1 MMWLVMGTVKRSI
14 SGPPTQRLKP
24 LFFQPI
30 IINMKLIPFVLASLL
45 IVLPARAQSQ
55 NNKKPAAIPDSSKFT
70 TGLLAGLKLRAIGP
84 ALTSGRVADVAI
96 DPSDKRTWYVGAA
109 AGGVWKSTNGGISF
123 SPIFDGQGSFSI
135 GVVTIDHN
143 NPNVVWVGTGEN
155 NVQRVVAYGDGVY
168 KSIDGGKSWT
178 NMGLKKSE
186 HIGRILIDPRNSDVV
201 YVAAQGPL
209 WRGGGD
215 RGLYKTTDGG
225 KTWAQ
230 ILKGDNDWTGV
241 NDVQL
246 DPRNPDILIATTWQ
260 RLRRVYTFVAGGPG
274 SAVWRSTD
282 AGKTWTK
289 SQSGFPDAD
298 LGRVGLAISPAN
310 PSVVYAIAEA
320 GERKGGFFRSR
331 DGGASW
337 TKMSDYQSGSNY
349 YNEIFADPKDADR
362 VYAIEPILQ
371 VSDDGGKTFHRVGE
385 RNKHVDN
392 HSVWIDP
399 DDTSHLVIG
408 CDGGVYESFDQGKSY
423 RFIANL
429 PITQYYRVATDE
441 SKPFYRVF
449 GGAQDNFSVG
459 GPSRTRNTS
468 GITNADWFITSG
480 GDGFGSVVDPV
491 DPNTVY
497 AESQF
502 GNLSRFNLKTGDVMG
517 IQPSEEPGTPGPR
530 WGWDS
535 PLFISPFNHNRIY
548 FASNRLFVSNDRGDT
563 WKVIS
568 PDLSRLIDRNRLKV
582 MGRVMGIDAVA
593 KNASTTLFGVILTI
607 AESPL
612 KEGLLFAGTDDGK
625 VSISE
630 NGGGSWRS
638 IDHVP
643 GVADTAPVFKILP
656 SQHDA
661 NVVYA
666 AFNNHQAGDFK
677 PYVMKSTDLGKTW
690 TSITGDLPD
699 GSVYSLAE
707 DHVDR
712 NLLFAGTEWG
722 LFVTRDGGR
731 KWLRL
736 NGGLPTIQ
744 VRDLAIQKREN
755 DLVVG
760 TFGRGFYILD
770 DYSPLRTMSDA
781 TLASSF
787 ALFPSKPAALYVPS
801 SPLGL
806 GSDAIGPAFQGAGYY
821 MADNPPYGAV
831 FTYYMKSA
839 LKSRRERRQ
848 AADKDLAKKGADV
861 FYPPWDS
868 LKVEDREESPAIIV
882 TISDAKGK
890 PIRRFTAPSSSGINR
905 VAWDLKLQPPNPV
918 IGPPYAPDPD
928 WPFGNPPAAPYVAPG
943 TYRASFATRIDGVF
957 TPIGPSQ
964 DFQVVAI
971 DAVDGRRIASL
982 EDQERVA
989 DLERSVLG
997 LDQVVKEALNRMTLF
1012 KRAIDETPSADTSL
1026 QRRVRVLTDRLKDA
1040 QELLG
1045 GDPTMASRN
1054 EATPPSLLGR
1064 LNGAIGNNWGSTLEA
1079 PTAAQVAELEL
1090 VRSRYGVILAQVRQ
1104 LIEVDL
1110 KGLEESATQ
1119 AGVPWTA
1126 GRFPKPPAG

>member
-1 MMWLVMGTVKRSI
+1 MIHMRKVPIALLFAAATVA
-14 SGPPTQRLKP
+14 G
-24 LFFQPI
+24 
-30 IINMKLIPFVLASLL
+30 
-45 IVLPARAQSQ
+45 AQSKTS
-55 NNKKPAAIPDSSKFT
+55 NKKPSALPDSSKFT
-70 TGLLAGLKLRAIGP
+70 SGLLAGLKLRSIGP
-84 ALTSGRVADVAI
+84 ALTSGRISDIAI
-96 DPSDKRTWYVGAA
+96 DPSDKRTWYVGVA

-123 SPIFDGQGSFSI
+123 APIFDGQGSFSI
-135 GVVTIDHN
+135 GAVTIDHA
-143 NPNVVWVGTGEN
+143 NPNVIWVGTGEN
-155 NVQRVVAYGDGVY
+155 NAQRVVAYGDGIY
-168 KSIDGGKSWT
+168 KSIDGGRSWT
-178 NMGLKKSE
+178 NMGLKTSE
-186 HIGRILIDPRNSDVV
+186 HIGRIVIDPRNSDVV
-201 YVAAQGPL
+201 YVAAHGPL
-209 WRGGGD
+209 WRKGGE

-225 KTWAQ
+225 KTWTK
-230 ILKGDNDWTGV
+230 ILGVDDYTGV
-241 NDVQL
+241 NDVQM

-260 RLRRVYTFVAGGPG
+260 RMRRVYAFVAGGPG
-274 SAVWRSTD
+274 SGVWRSTD

-289 SQSGFPDAD
+289 SQSGFPSVD
-298 LGRVGLAISPAN
+298 LGRIGLAISPAN
-310 PSVVYAIAEA
+310 PGVVYAIAEA
-320 GERKGGFFRSR
+320 AERKGGFFRSR

-337 TKMSDYQSGSNY
+337 DKMSDYQSGSNY
-349 YNEIFADPKDADR
+349 YNEIFADPRDVDR
-362 VYAIEPILQ
+362 VYAVEPILQ
-371 VSDDGGKTFHRVGE
+371 VTEDGGKTFHRVGE

-399 DDTSHLVIG
+399 DETSHIVVG
-408 CDGGVYESFDQGKSY
+408 SDGGVYESFDSGKTY
-423 RFIANL
+423 RYVANL

-468 GITNADWFITSG
+468 GITNSEWFITSG

-502 GNLSRFNLKTGDVMG
+502 GVLSRFNLRTGDVMG
-517 IQPSEEPGTPGPR
+517 IQPTEEPGTPGPR

-535 PLFISPFNHNRIY
+535 PLFISPFNHHRLY
-548 FASNRLFVSNDRGDT
+548 FASNRLFVSNDRGDS
-563 WKVIS
+563 WRVIS

-612 KEGLLFAGTDDGK
+612 KEGVLFAGTDDGK
-625 VSISE
+625 ISVSE
-630 NGGGSWRS
+630 NAGGTWRS

-643 GVADTAPVFKILP
+643 GVPDTAPVFKILA
-656 SQHDA
+656 SQHDP

-677 PYVMKSTDLGKTW
+677 PYVMKSSDLGRTW
-690 TSITGDLPD
+690 TSVTGDLPS

-760 TFGRGFYILD
+760 TFGRSFYVLD
-770 DYSPLRTMSDA
+770 DYSLLRTLTDA
-781 TLASSF
+781 TLARDF
-787 ALFPSKPAALYVPS
+787 VLFPARPAPLYVPS

-806 GSDAIGPAFQGAGYY
+806 PDAVGPAFQGAGYY

-839 LKSRRERRQ
+839 LKSRRETRQ
-848 AADKDLAKKGADV
+848 AAEKELAGKGADV

-868 LKVEDREESPAIIV
+868 LKAEDREENPGIVV
-882 TISDAKGK
+882 TISDASGRA
-890 PIRRFTAPSSSGINR
+890 IRRFNAPSAAGFNR
-905 VAWDLKLQPPNPV
+905 VAWDLRLQAPNP
-918 IGPPYAPDPD
+918 ITGPPYVSDPD
-928 WPFGNPPAAPYVAPG
+928 WPFGDPPAAPYVVPG
-943 TYRASFATRIDGVF
+943 TYRVSFATRVNGVF
-957 TPIGPSQ
+957 TPIGETQS
-964 DFQVVAI
+964 FQVVAI
-971 DAVDGRRIASL
+971 DSAVARPMASLADQQRIA
-982 EDQERVA
+982 
-989 DLERSVLG
+989 DLSRSVLA
-997 LDQVVKEALNRMTLF
+997 LDQVVRESLNRMTLF
-1012 KRAIDETPSADTSL
+1012 KRAIDETPTADQAL
-1026 QRRVRVLTDRLKDA
+1026 QQRVRMMTDRLKDA

-1045 GDPTMASRN
+1045 GDPTLAIRN
-1054 EATPPSLLGR
+1054 EPTPPSLLGR
-1064 LNGAIGNNWGSTLEA
+1064 LRGAVGNNWGSTLEA
-1079 PTAAQVAELEL
+1079 PTPSQMAELDL
-1090 VRSRYGVILAQVRQ
+1090 VRSRFGAILAQVKQ
-1104 LIEVDL
+1104 LIEVDIEA
-1110 KGLEESATQ
+1110 LEQSAEQ
-1119 AGVPWTA
+1119 AGVPWTS
-1126 GRFPKPPAG
+1126 GRFPKPPG

>member
-1 MMWLVMGTVKRSI
+1 MIHMRKVPIAL
-14 SGPPTQRLKP
+14 
-24 LFFQPI
+24 LF
-30 IINMKLIPFVLASLL
+30 A
-45 IVLPARAQSQ
+45 AATAAGAQSKTS
-55 NNKKPAAIPDSSKFT
+55 NKKPSALPDSSKFT
-70 TGLLAGLKLRAIGP
+70 SGLLAGLKLRSIGP
-84 ALTSGRVADVAI
+84 ALTSGRISDIAI
-96 DPSDKRTWYVGAA
+96 DPSDKRTWYVGVA

-123 SPIFDGQGSFSI
+123 APIFDGQGSFSI
-135 GVVTIDHN
+135 GAVTIDHA
-143 NPNVVWVGTGEN
+143 NPNVIWVGTGEN
-155 NVQRVVAYGDGVY
+155 NAQRVVAYGDGIY
-168 KSIDGGKSWT
+168 KSIDGGRSWT
-178 NMGLKKSE
+178 NMGLKTSE
-186 HIGRILIDPRNSDVV
+186 HIGRIVIDPRNSDVV
-201 YVAAQGPL
+201 YVAAHGPL
-209 WRGGGD
+209 WRKGGE

-225 KTWAQ
+225 KTWTK
-230 ILKGDNDWTGV
+230 ILGVDDYTGV
-241 NDVQL
+241 NDVQM

-260 RLRRVYTFVAGGPG
+260 RMRRVYAFVAGGPG
-274 SAVWRSTD
+274 SGVWRSTD

-289 SQSGFPDAD
+289 SQSGFPSVD
-298 LGRVGLAISPAN
+298 LGRIGLAISPAN
-310 PSVVYAIAEA
+310 PGVVYAIAEA
-320 GERKGGFFRSR
+320 AERKGGFFRSR

-337 TKMSDYQSGSNY
+337 DKMSDYQSGSNY
-349 YNEIFADPKDADR
+349 YNEIFADPRDVDR
-362 VYAIEPILQ
+362 VYAVEPILQ
-371 VSDDGGKTFHRVGE
+371 VTEDGGKTFHRVGE

-399 DDTSHLVIG
+399 DETSHIVVG
-408 CDGGVYESFDQGKSY
+408 SDGGVYESFDSGKTY
-423 RFIANL
+423 RYVANL

-468 GITNADWFITSG
+468 GITNSEWFITSG

-502 GNLSRFNLKTGDVMG
+502 GVLSRFNLRTGDVMG
-517 IQPSEEPGTPGPR
+517 IQPTEEPGTPGPR

-535 PLFISPFNHNRIY
+535 PLFISPFNHHRLY
-548 FASNRLFVSNDRGDT
+548 FASNRLFVSNDRGDS
-563 WKVIS
+563 WRVIS

-612 KEGLLFAGTDDGK
+612 KEGVLFAGTDDGK
-625 VSISE
+625 ISVSE
-630 NGGGSWRS
+630 NAGGTWRS

-643 GVADTAPVFKILP
+643 GVPDTAPVFKILA
-656 SQHDA
+656 SQHDP

-677 PYVMKSTDLGKTW
+677 PYVMKSSDLGRTW
-690 TSITGDLPD
+690 TSVTGDLPS

-760 TFGRGFYILD
+760 TFGRSFYVLD
-770 DYSPLRTMSDA
+770 DYSLLRTLTDA
-781 TLASSF
+781 TLARDF
-787 ALFPSKPAALYVPS
+787 VLFPARPAPLYVPS

-806 GSDAIGPAFQGAGYY
+806 PDAVGPAFQGAGYY

-839 LKSRRERRQ
+839 LKSRRETRQ
-848 AADKDLAKKGADV
+848 AAEKELAGKGADV

-868 LKVEDREESPAIIV
+868 LKAEDREENPGIVV
-882 TISDAKGK
+882 TISDASGRA
-890 PIRRFTAPSSSGINR
+890 IRRFNAPSAAGFNR
-905 VAWDLKLQPPNPV
+905 VAWDLRLQAPNP
-918 IGPPYAPDPD
+918 ITGPPYVSDPD
-928 WPFGNPPAAPYVAPG
+928 WPFGDPPAAPYVVPG
-943 TYRASFATRIDGVF
+943 TYRVSFATRVNGVF
-957 TPIGPSQ
+957 TPIGETQS
-964 DFQVVAI
+964 FQVVAI
-971 DAVDGRRIASL
+971 DSAVARPMASLADQQRIA
-982 EDQERVA
+982 
-989 DLERSVLG
+989 DLSRSVLA
-997 LDQVVKEALNRMTLF
+997 LDQVVRESLNRMTLF
-1012 KRAIDETPSADTSL
+1012 KRAIDETPTADQAL
-1026 QRRVRVLTDRLKDA
+1026 QQRVRMMTDRLKDA

-1045 GDPTMASRN
+1045 GDPTLAIRN
-1054 EATPPSLLGR
+1054 EPTPPSLLGR
-1064 LNGAIGNNWGSTLEA
+1064 LRGAVGNNWGSTLEA
-1079 PTAAQVAELEL
+1079 PTPSQMAELDL
-1090 VRSRYGVILAQVRQ
+1090 VRSRFGAILAQVKQ
-1104 LIEVDL
+1104 LIEVDIEA
-1110 KGLEESATQ
+1110 LEQSAEQ
-1119 AGVPWTA
+1119 AGVPWTS
-1126 GRFPKPPAG
+1126 GRFPKPPG

>member
-1 MMWLVMGTVKRSI
+1 MIHMRKVPIAL
-14 SGPPTQRLKP
+14 
-24 LFFQPI
+24 LF
-30 IINMKLIPFVLASLL
+30 A
-45 IVLPARAQSQ
+45 AATAAGAQSKTS
-55 NNKKPAAIPDSSKFT
+55 NKKPSALPDSSKFT
-70 TGLLAGLKLRAIGP
+70 SGLLAGLKLRSIGP
-84 ALTSGRVADVAI
+84 ALTSGRISDIAI
-96 DPSDKRTWYVGAA
+96 DPSDKRTWYVGVA

-123 SPIFDGQGSFSI
+123 APIFDGQGSFSI
-135 GVVTIDHN
+135 GAVTIDHA
-143 NPNVVWVGTGEN
+143 NPNVIWVGTGEN
-155 NVQRVVAYGDGVY
+155 NAQRVVAYGDGIY
-168 KSIDGGKSWT
+168 KSIDGGRSWT
-178 NMGLKKSE
+178 NMGLKTSE
-186 HIGRILIDPRNSDVV
+186 HIGRIVIDPRNSDVV
-201 YVAAQGPL
+201 YVAAHGPL
-209 WRGGGD
+209 WRKGGD

-225 KTWAQ
+225 KTWTK
-230 ILKGDNDWTGV
+230 ILGVDDYTGV
-241 NDVQL
+241 NDVQM

-260 RLRRVYTFVAGGPG
+260 RMRRVYAFVAGGPG
-274 SAVWRSTD
+274 SGVWRSTD

-289 SQSGFPDAD
+289 SQSGFPSVD
-298 LGRVGLAISPAN
+298 LGRIGLAISPAN
-310 PSVVYAIAEA
+310 PGVVYAIAEA
-320 GERKGGFFRSR
+320 AERKGGFFRSR

-337 TKMSDYQSGSNY
+337 DKMSDYQSGSNY
-349 YNEIFADPKDADR
+349 YNEIFADPRDVDR
-362 VYAIEPILQ
+362 VYAVEPILQ
-371 VSDDGGKTFHRVGE
+371 VTEDGGKTFHRVGE

-399 DDTSHLVIG
+399 DETSHIVVG
-408 CDGGVYESFDQGKSY
+408 SDGGVYESFDSGKTY
-423 RFIANL
+423 RYVANL

-468 GITNADWFITSG
+468 GITNSDWFITSG

-502 GNLSRFNLKTGDVMG
+502 GVLSRFNLRTGDVMG
-517 IQPSEEPGTPGPR
+517 IQPTEEPGTPGPR

-535 PLFISPFNHNRIY
+535 PLFISPFNHHRLY
-548 FASNRLFVSNDRGDT
+548 FASNRLFVSNDRGDS
-563 WKVIS
+563 WRVIS

-612 KEGLLFAGTDDGK
+612 KEGVLFAGTDDGK
-625 VSISE
+625 ISVSE
-630 NGGGSWRS
+630 NAGGTWRS

-643 GVADTAPVFKILP
+643 GVPDTAPVFKILA
-656 SQHDA
+656 SQHDP

-677 PYVMKSTDLGKTW
+677 PYVMKSSDLGRTW
-690 TSITGDLPD
+690 TSVTGDLPS

-760 TFGRGFYILD
+760 TFGRSFYVLD
-770 DYSPLRTMSDA
+770 DYSLLRTLTDA
-781 TLASSF
+781 TLAKDF
-787 ALFPSKPAALYVPS
+787 VLFPARPAPLYVPS

-806 GSDAIGPAFQGAGYY
+806 PDAVGPAFQGAGYY

-839 LKSRRERRQ
+839 LKSRRETRQ
-848 AADKDLAKKGADV
+848 AAEKELAKKGADV

-868 LKVEDREESPAIIV
+868 LKAEDREENPGIVV
-882 TISDAKGK
+882 TISDASGRA
-890 PIRRFTAPSSSGINR
+890 IRRFNAPSAAGFNR
-905 VAWDLKLQPPNPV
+905 VAWDLRLQAPNP
-918 IGPPYAPDPD
+918 ITGPPYVSDPD
-928 WPFGNPPAAPYVAPG
+928 WPFGDPPAAPYVVPG
-943 TYRASFATRIDGVF
+943 TYRVSFATRVNGVF
-957 TPIGPSQ
+957 TPIGETQS
-964 DFQVVAI
+964 FQVVAI
-971 DAVDGRRIASL
+971 DSAVARPMASLADQQRIA
-982 EDQERVA
+982 
-989 DLERSVLG
+989 DLSRSVLA
-997 LDQVVKEALNRMTLF
+997 LDQVVRESLNRMTLF
-1012 KRAIDETPSADTSL
+1012 KRAIDETPTADQAL
-1026 QRRVRVLTDRLKDA
+1026 QQRVRMMTDRLKDA

-1045 GDPTMASRN
+1045 GDPTLAIRN
-1054 EATPPSLLGR
+1054 EPTPPSLLGR
-1064 LNGAIGNNWGSTLEA
+1064 LRGAVGNNWGSTLEA
-1079 PTAAQVAELEL
+1079 PTPSQMAELDL
-1090 VRSRYGVILAQVRQ
+1090 VRSRFGAILAQVKQ
-1104 LIEVDL
+1104 LIEVDIEA
-1110 KGLEESATQ
+1110 LEQSAEQ
-1119 AGVPWTA
+1119 AGVPWTS
-1126 GRFPKPPAG
+1126 GRFPKPPG